1 MKVKWPPSTFH
12 NHRSARVVLLPC
24 LSSLVSNEYTCSF
37 AEHYLVFFSFDSLFF
52 LAANEALARVASL
65 GLLPN
70 MILYLMGTYRL
81 HLAQA
86 TQILLWSHATSN
98 FTPVVG
104 AFIADSYLGRFL
116 AVGLGSAITF
126 LVLFFLYFFFVFLL
140 ESFNFRV
147 CFLLLP
153 FELFNMRAMN
163 LSEGGRFLR

>member
-1 MKVKWPPSTFH
+1 MSILAHSQNTTWF
-12 NHRSARVVLLPC
+12 
-24 LSSLVSNEYTCSF
+24 
-37 AEHYLVFFSFDSLFF
+37 FFSFDSLFF

-116 AVGLGSAITF
+116 AVGLGSPITF